1 MSLINKPAMYAAIIG
16 GVCLLI
22 AGLTGVATWSSIKD
36 IIVENVTDDQLVQD
50 VFYYMIII
58 AGLGGFAVIL
68 GGLLIGSDKVG
79 IGKFLIMLGAGMGLI
94 GFLIAIGLWYVNGM
108 EGMFTIGGS
117 IIGLV
122 GIVLSIV
129 ARQIA
134 Y

>member
-1 MSLINKPAMYAAIIG
+1 MSLINKPAMYAAIVG

-22 AGLTGVATWSSIKD
+22 AGLTGVATWSNIRD
-36 IIVENVTDDQLVQD
+36 IIVENVTDDQIVQD

-68 GGLLIGSDKVG
+68 GGLLIGADKVG
-79 IGKFLIMLGAGMGLI
+79 IGRFLITLGAGMGLI
-94 GFLIAIGLWYVNGM
+94 GFLITFGLWYANGM
-108 EGMFTIGGS
+108 QGAFTIGGS
-117 IIGLV
+117 IVGLI